1 MQITLSK
8 KILPLLIFVVH
19 SIWFVYK
26 HGFKS
31 ICGNIS
37 LVLTFQILLC
47 VLTLRILLKKN
58 NIVVK
63 QNEQSSSSSE
73 KYSQISSES
82 MKEEV
87 VAEKLDGSPVSNKR
101 KSSKVKI

>member
-63 QNEQSSSSSE
+63 QNEQSSSSE